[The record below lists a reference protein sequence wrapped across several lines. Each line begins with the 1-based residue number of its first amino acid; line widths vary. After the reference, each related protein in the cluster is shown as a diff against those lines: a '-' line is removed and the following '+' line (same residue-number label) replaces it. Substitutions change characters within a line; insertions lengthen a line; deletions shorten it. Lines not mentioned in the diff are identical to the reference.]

1 MNLNIGRIPFL
12 VCAPFFYNFLTKED
26 DFSDFFF
33 VDGTPQAHNEALKK
47 NLIDLS
53 PASSITFAKK
63 PELFL
68 LSPNLCTSC
77 RFEVQSVKLFSKKP
91 LLELN
96 FLNIHLTGQSATSV
110 ALLEV
115 LLSLRFHITPTYIR
129 NRPYD
134 TEQDTARLLIGDQAL
149 LETNANHFP
158 YSYDLATL
166 WEEWHHLPFVFGAWI
181 IHKNALSKEKKPLL
195 DRFLA
200 ATEES
205 VKSFRKD
212 PKTAIDTW
220 LKKYPIQLPA
230 STIFSYYDSL
240 DYSFTSE
247 RKASLELFFY
257 LCNQIGIIPNTTKL
271 RFI

>member
-12 VCAPFFYNFLTKED
+12 VCAPFFYNFLTKEG
-26 DFSDFFF
+26 DFPDFLFI
-33 VDGTPQAHNEALKK
+33 DGTPRAHNEALK
-47 NLIDLS
+47 NNSIDLA

-68 LSPNLCTSC
+68 LSPKLCTSC
-77 RFEVQSVKLFSKKP
+77 HFEVQSVKLFSQKP
-91 LLELN
+91 LLELHHM
-96 FLNIHLTGQSATSV
+96 NIHLTNQSDTSI

-115 LLSLRFHITPTYIR
+115 LLSCRFNVTPAYIR
-129 NRPYD
+129 DRAYD
-134 TEQDTARLLIGDQAL
+134 PKQDAARLLIGDQAL

-181 IHKNALSKEKKPLL
+181 IHKNALSKEKKPIL
-195 DRFLA
+195 DRFLDA
-200 ATEES
+200 AEEN
-205 VKSFRKD
+205 VKSFRRD
-212 PKTAIDTW
+212 PQTAIDTW
-220 LKKYPIQLPA
+220 LKKYPIPLPA
-230 STIFSYYDSL
+230 SMIFSYYDSL

-247 RKASLELFFY
+247 RKESLELFY
-257 LCNQIGIIPNTTKL
+257 SLCNQIGIIPNATKL